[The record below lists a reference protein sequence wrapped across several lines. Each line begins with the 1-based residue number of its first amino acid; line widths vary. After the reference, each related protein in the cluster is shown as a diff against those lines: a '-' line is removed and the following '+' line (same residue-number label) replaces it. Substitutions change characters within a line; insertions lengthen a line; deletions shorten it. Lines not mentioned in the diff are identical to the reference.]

1 MIYVRSITSLGNL
14 LLLLKALALKTVEE
28 LKVNELEKSKSVC
41 SGTSPL
47 LVNLISLF
55 VFRLRSTFTLL
66 EYQPEGVVIIGF
78 GYIPS

>member
-41 SGTSPL
+41 SGTSPFV
-47 LVNLISLF
+47 VNRISL
-55 VFRLRSTFTLL
+55 L
-66 EYQPEGVVIIGF
+66 EF
-78 GYIPS
+78 

>member
-55 VFRLRSTFTLL
+55 VF
-66 EYQPEGVVIIGF
+66 
-78 GYIPS
+78 